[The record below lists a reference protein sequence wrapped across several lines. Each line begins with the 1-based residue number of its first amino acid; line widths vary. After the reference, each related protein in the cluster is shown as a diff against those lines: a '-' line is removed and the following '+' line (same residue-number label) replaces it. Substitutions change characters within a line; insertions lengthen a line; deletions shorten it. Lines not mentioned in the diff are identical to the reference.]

1 MDGVGITMFT
11 VIKGVHRLMILH
23 ILRLVIKY
31 AKLLSA
37 SILDYSIG
45 ILKVAVLFYSKIDHS

>member
-23 ILRLVIKY
+23 ILRLVLKY
-31 AKLLSA
+31 AKTVIYEHA
-37 SILDYSIG
+37 DYGSN
-45 ILKVAVLFYSKIDHS
+45 